1 MKQREKTGSGTGWKG
16 KPTGSGRRWK
26 GKPGQT
32 GSGRGWKGNE
42 TDRFGKRMKKQA
54 DRQVREEDES
64 WHRLVN
70 SMENIEMLGY
80 RMVTKRTD
88 RLARMT
94 DKRDRLVNRME
105 EHI

>member
-1 MKQREKTGSGTGWKG
+1 
-16 KPTGSGRRWK
+16 
-26 GKPGQT
+26 
-32 GSGRGWKGNE
+32 
-42 TDRFGKRMKKQA
+42 
-54 DRQVREEDES
+54 
-64 WHRLVN
+64 
-70 SMENIEMLGY
+70 MENIEMLGY